1 MKENYVI
8 LIMMKIQ
15 GVLTLCHLHPPP
27 PPPPPPPP
35 EVIEIVE
42 DDIEIEEELVVI
54 DADDE
59 EDLFIEE
66 ESNPDPF
73 MVVEQMPVFPCI
85 TTTLTILRRRWSF
98 AYITKSIKYPSIAK
112 ENNITGTVY
121 VQYII
126 DKKKC
131 NR

>member
-1 MKENYVI
+1 MVTTLDYQTIFKMHL
-8 LIMMKIQ
+8 LIWSRSERVFDYALI
-15 GVLTLCHLHPPP
+15 TLIYNVYNRLNIPFSERKLCYFNGDEDTRGINIMPPPPPLPP

-73 MVVEQMPVFPCI
+73 MVVEQMLYFHV
-85 TTTLTILRRRWSF
+85 
-98 AYITKSIKYPSIAK
+98 
-112 ENNITGTVY
+112 
-121 VQYII
+121 
-126 DKKKC
+126 
-131 NR
+131 